1 MLCSDGLTDV
11 VRHAALAEALGTGEP
26 QECVDRLI
34 ALALEA
40 GTRDNV
46 TVIVADVVES

>member
-11 VRHAALAEALGTGEP
+11 VAHAVLAETLAGQT
-26 QECVDRLI
+26 QQSVDRLI

-40 GTRDNV
+40 ATRDNV
-46 TVIVADVVES
+46 T